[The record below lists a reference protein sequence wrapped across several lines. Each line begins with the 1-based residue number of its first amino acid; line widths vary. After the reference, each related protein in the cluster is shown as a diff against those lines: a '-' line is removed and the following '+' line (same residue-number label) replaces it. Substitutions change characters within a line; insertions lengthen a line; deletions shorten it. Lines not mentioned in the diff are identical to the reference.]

1 MAILNNHPYKT
12 VKLSHNG
19 VEREYSKINV
29 NGKTVWRKPISYTR
43 TLWVVRDEGTPITQD
58 AIGDGAIT
66 FSFQHKVGNDWV
78 DCSLPGTQEG
88 GNDNLNN
95 PNIIKYG
102 DKIRFSY
109 IITEGFNLHSIQ
121 CKIGNNP
128 IQPNVEY
135 EALNDITLTIYL
147 GIPTYTLTINQ
158 DAGVYSSVIY
168 RYAGIAG
175 RLAGAGQG
183 EPVNSYSTLYFGDR
197 LVLFSKS
204 INWGYSF
211 KDIYFNQGY
220 DTEADKVTG
229 NVVVSVRTEPKTGVL
244 NVTTSLRG
252 VSSWTAYR
260 VAGQI
265 AKIQGLSD
273 GYINNRDIIYAGDK
287 ITLNAVIESGYS
299 SVNTYPITYNMDQE
313 DNLNLNHYI
322 SASSNLY
329 KVYIIRTGKFI
340 NPVNNTSAISNI
352 KIDRLPGTIGTREG
366 ATSGN
371 IYNSVVKN
379 NDEYYAQVY
388 YGDTLTINYI
398 VQDPYKPIVQKVI
411 TAPTEDLSITVNLE
425 VKNFTISIVQNTG
438 VSSLTVTR
446 TSSPYQE
453 ADTGVL
459 SNNDTIY
466 YGDILTVE
474 AVAVDGYTLN
484 EYSKSI
490 TVVGN
495 TTIAPTTSI
504 KVHHL
509 YIDNT
514 PGINTVRI
522 AIVTPGI
529 NPERSNGDVLYEG
542 PCLNDS
548 TISYCDVYYKEN
560 LHISAQISTGYY
572 GAQIHYKGV
581 ITNYIDIYDEDAL
594 VSITTH
600 PVEIKF
606 HLLGKEGI
614 TGIKLTC
621 LSAGI
626 GPHTVNEV
634 LYDGNIMVDGNSYS
648 TVYYNEII
656 KVEYYTHEAYNT
668 LSPDT
673 ITVLNENVKITK
685 NSTVKTYSLTSIK
698 NNGISNLVIKRTY
711 RKYPSED
718 TSTVTIANGDTLNYR
733 DSVSVVASPS
743 TGYLVDN
750 YTSLY
755 ENINSNL
762 TISPTAHKIYGILII
777 DKGTGVN
784 NITVTRDGVSISD
797 RDTIYYGNV
806 LSVSATS
813 STGYT
818 LDTFTDSYTFT
829 PSLDGEPLTVRVTA
843 HPTEHT
849 LHLNVDNSSIDSY
862 SVERKMTGVNPD
874 APKGQLVDG
883 DIIYYQDKLYI
894 SYTAKKNYVVGSGYN
909 TNYNYIT
916 TCDNSDKTIDIRGTY
931 TTPLT
936 ILQRGVNNTYL
947 DYEDIVSLKVNYP
960 DNPDTTVS
968 FDGNKRV
975 RVDQK
980 VKLYP
985 INQTLNTNLPSI
997 SKVLTDNEEVNLI
1010 NNSYYELNPN
1020 FRYYINLQP
1029 RQIVFKVRSTV
1040 DKCYALKPEIVNAS
1054 VLVDS
1059 KYINNSGF
1067 KYAYVYD
1074 YNYHTEGQ
1082 VYEYNIT
1089 AYYKDTITPYSP
1101 SNISGFTYNGM
1112 NITWDGGSINI
1123 GKDEDPKTYNIDL
1136 TSDNYLLTIS
1146 YKINSYLLK
1155 YTAEYCKTNLYI
1167 NDVIKL
1173 ENQKFESS
1181 YTFNFNVY
1189 YGSTF
1194 YKECL
1199 PYPNNSPMDR
1209 KYYSHENN
1217 LVYTVKGAVQIL
1229 DGYYN
1234 NLVSPSLSAE
1244 YNMGVNQYNE
1254 DEINFKIGISN
1265 SNNSLG
1271 YPYNIVLRIY
1281 MNDTLIET
1289 FNYTSSE
1296 SYILKEYTRS
1306 IGSGNT
1312 TYPVFKF
1319 ECWVEAT
1326 KLVVDLYREKS
1337 NTAVLTID
1345 PNDTGEEETTTTE

>member
-29 NGKTVWRKPISYTR
+29 NGQPVWRKPISYTR
-43 TLWVVRDEGTPITQD
+43 TLWVVSDAGTPITQD

-66 FSFQHKVGNDWV
+66 FSFQHKVGNNWV

-88 GNDNLNN
+88 GNDNLDN

-121 CKIGNNP
+121 CKIGNNT

-158 DAGVYSSVIY
+158 DAGVHSSVIY

-183 EPVNSYSTLYFGDR
+183 EPVNSSSTIYYGDR

-211 KDIYFNQGY
+211 KDIYFSQGY

-229 NVVVSVRTEPKTGVL
+229 DVVVSIRTNLKTGVL
-244 NVTTSLRG
+244 NVTTSRG

-260 VAGQI
+260 VVGQI
-265 AKIQGLSD
+265 SKIQGLSD
-273 GYINNRDIIYAGDK
+273 GYINNRDLIYAGDK
-287 ITLNAVIESGYS
+287 ITLNAIIETGYS
-299 SVNTYPITYNMDQE
+299 SLNTYPITYNMDQE

-352 KIDRLPGTIGTREG
+352 KIDRVPGTIGTREG

-371 IYNSVVKN
+371 IYNSGVKN

-398 VQDPYKPIVQKVI
+398 VQDIYKPIAQQVI
-411 TAPTEDLSITVNLE
+411 TAPDEDLSITVNLE

-438 VSSLTVTR
+438 VDSLTVTR

-466 YGDILTVE
+466 YGDTLKVE
-474 AVAVDGYTLN
+474 AVAGDGYTLN

-514 PGINTVRI
+514 PGITTVTI
-522 AIVTPGI
+522 GLITSGI
-529 NPERSNGDVLYEG
+529 NPERSATSTLYKG
-542 PCLNDS
+542 SCLNDS
-548 TISYCDVYYKEN
+548 TVPYCDVYYKEN

-572 GAQIHYKGV
+572 GAQIHYKGS
-581 ITNYIDIYDEDAL
+581 IGNYIDIYDEDAL

-600 PVEIKF
+600 PVERRLQI
-606 HLLGKEGI
+606 LGKEGI

-634 LYDGNIMVDGNSYS
+634 LYDGDVMTDGNSYS

-673 ITVLNENVKITK
+673 ITVLTENVKITK
-685 NSTVKTYSLTSIK
+685 NSTVKTYAITSVK

-718 TSTVTIANGDTLNYR
+718 TSTVTLANEDILNYG
-733 DSVSVVASPS
+733 DSISVVASPS

-755 ENINSNL
+755 ENISSDL
-762 TISPTAHKIYGILII
+762 TISPTAHKIYGTLVIS
-777 DKGTGVN
+777 KGTGVS
-784 NITVTRDGVSISD
+784 NITVTRNNVSISD
-797 RDTIYYGNV
+797 GTTIYFGNV
-806 LSVSATS
+806 LDVSATS

-818 LDTFTDSYTFT
+818 LDNFTSSNVFT
-829 PSLDGEPLTVRVTA
+829 PSVDGETLTVIVTA

-849 LHLNVDNSSIDSY
+849 LHLNVDYSSIASY

-874 APKGQLVDG
+874 APKGQLADG
-883 DIIYYQDKLYI
+883 DTIYYQDKLYI
-894 SYTAKKNYVVGSGYN
+894 SYTAKKNYVVGSGYD
-909 TNYNYIT
+909 TSYNYIA
-916 TCDNSDKTIDIRGTY
+916 TCDNSDKTIDMVGTY
-931 TTPLT
+931 TATLT
-936 ILQRGVNNTYL
+936 IFQRGANNKSL
-947 DYEDIVSLKVNYP
+947 DYEDIGELKVNYP

-968 FDGNKRV
+968 YNANKRV

-985 INQTLNTNLPSI
+985 SNQTLNTNLPSI

-1020 FRYYINLQP
+1020 SRYYINLQP

-1040 DKCYALKPEIVNAS
+1040 DKCNTLKPEIVNAS

-1059 KYINNSGF
+1059 KYTNNSGS

-1136 TSDNYLLTIS
+1136 TSDNYLLTIL
-1146 YKINSYLLK
+1146 YKINSYVLK

-1173 ENQKFESS
+1173 ENQKFESD
-1181 YTFNFNVY
+1181 TFTYNVY

-1217 LVYTVKGAVQIL
+1217 LVYTVKGDVQIL

-1234 NLVSPSLSAE
+1234 NLVSPSLSVE

-1265 SNNSLG
+1265 SNSPVG

-1281 MNDTLIET
+1281 KNDTLIENFT
-1289 FNYTSSE
+1289 YTSSE
-1296 SYILKEYTRS
+1296 SYILKEYTIS

-1312 TYPVFKF
+1312 SYPVFKF
-1319 ECWVEAT
+1319 ECWVEA
-1326 KLVVDLYREKS
+1326 KLVADLYREKS
-1337 NTAVLTID
+1337 NTTILTID
-1345 PNDTGEEETTTTE
+1345 PNDTGEEETTTTQ